1 MEEGRE
7 LSKFDHTVRD
17 HLKTVLEK
25 KTSDRT
31 LQGTVLTYPLKGT
44 NAYPYL
50 TNGTGTTRVPDMA
63 T

>member
-25 KTSDRT
+25 KTPDRT
-31 LQGTVLTYPLKGT
+31 LPGTVLTYPLKDT

-50 TNGTGTTRVPDMA
+50 MNGTNTTPSV